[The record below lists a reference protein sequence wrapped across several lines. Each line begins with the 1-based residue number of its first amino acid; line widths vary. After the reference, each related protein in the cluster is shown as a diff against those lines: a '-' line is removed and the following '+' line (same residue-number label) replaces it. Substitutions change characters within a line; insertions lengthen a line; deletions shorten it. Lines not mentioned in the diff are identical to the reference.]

1 VNQLKEHLINTKMAT
16 SLVKTKRKKSSEN
29 ENSKFCEPKAYLSN
43 GTLLIFHSVWSF
55 TIKFLRFKNH
65 DLLA

>member
-1 VNQLKEHLINTKMAT
+1 MAT